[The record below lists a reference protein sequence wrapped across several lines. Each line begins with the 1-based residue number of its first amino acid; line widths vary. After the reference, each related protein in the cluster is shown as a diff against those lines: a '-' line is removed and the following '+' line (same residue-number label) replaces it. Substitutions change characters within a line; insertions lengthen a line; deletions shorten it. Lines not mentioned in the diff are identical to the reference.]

1 MSPSARPG
9 RWATTPC
16 PAWSGRSRRSTASS
30 RPPTARRCS
39 STSPKQR
46 PWTRPSAVRR
56 PSRSRRAPDVA
67 GNLRA
72 LRRRI
77 RSTQSTKKIFSAQEL
92 IAGARIVRAQARVEA
107 SKPYA
112 REITRVLSALAS
124 SASLDHPLLTERQ
137 DARRAA
143 VLVITSDRGFAGSYN
158 VNVLRRTEELLS
170 LLRQEGKEPVLYV
183 VGRKGETYYSFRDRP
198 FEESFTGFSEQ
209 PNYADAQQVGRALID
224 AFTAGEDDVDGGP
237 GEDDILGVDE
247 LHIVYTEFRSLLAQV
262 PVAKRMAP
270 LEVEEVEE
278 FDYEREDRAA
288 GRTGDSGVPTS
299 YEFEPSAEM
308 LLDALL
314 PKYITTRIYAAM
326 LEAAASE
333 SASRRRAMK
342 SASDNA
348 EELAKNLSRQANQ
361 ARQAEI
367 TQEISEIVGGAD
379 ALVSAGADD

>member
-1 MSPSARPG
+1 M
-9 RWATTPC
+9 
-16 PAWSGRSRRSTASS
+16 
-30 RPPTARRCS
+30 
-39 STSPKQR
+39 
-46 PWTRPSAVRR
+46 
-56 PSRSRRAPDVA
+56 A

-137 DARRAA
+137 NPRRAA

-183 VGRKGETYYSFRDRP
+183 VGRKGETYYSFRNR
-198 FEESFTGFSEQ
+198 EMAETFTGFSEQ
-209 PNYADAQQVGRALID
+209 PNYPDAQRVGEVLID
-224 AFTAGEDDVDGGP
+224 AFTAGEDDDETGAGADGV
-237 GEDDILGVDE
+237 IGVDE
-247 LHIVYTEFRSLLAQV
+247 LHIVYTEFRSLLSQV

-278 FDYEREDRAA
+278 FDYEREDREH
-288 GRTGDSGVPTS
+288 GVTGDSGVPTS
-299 YEFEPSAEM
+299 YEFEPSAEA

-314 PKYITTRIYAAM
+314 PKYVTTRIFAAM
-326 LEAAASE
+326 LESAASE

>member
-1 MSPSARPG
+1 M
-9 RWATTPC
+9 
-16 PAWSGRSRRSTASS
+16 
-30 RPPTARRCS
+30 
-39 STSPKQR
+39 
-46 PWTRPSAVRR
+46 
-56 PSRSRRAPDVA
+56 A

-107 SKPYA
+107 SQPYS
-112 REITRVLSALAS
+112 REITRVLSALAG
-124 SASLDHPLLTERQ
+124 SASLDHPLLTERENP
-137 DARRAA
+137 RRAA

-170 LLRQEGKEPVLYV
+170 LLRQEGKEPLLYV
-183 VGRKGETYYSFRDRP
+183 VGRKGETYYSFRNRAVV
-198 FEESFTGFSEQ
+198 ETFTGFSEQ
-209 PNYADAQQVGRALID
+209 PDYTDAQRVGEQLIS
-224 AFTAGEDDVDGGP
+224 AFTAGEDDDETGAGADG
-237 GEDDILGVDE
+237 ILGVDE
-247 LHIVYTEFRSLLAQV
+247 LHIVYTEFRSLLAQI

-270 LEVEEVEE
+270 LVVEEVEE
-278 FDYEREDRAA
+278 FDYERADRESGVAA
-288 GRTGDSGVPTS
+288 GDSGVPTS
-299 YEFEPSAEM
+299 YEFEPSPDA

-314 PKYITTRIYAAM
+314 PKYVTTRIFAAM
-326 LEAAASE
+326 LESAASE

>member
-1 MSPSARPG
+1 M
-9 RWATTPC
+9 
-16 PAWSGRSRRSTASS
+16 
-30 RPPTARRCS
+30 
-39 STSPKQR
+39 
-46 PWTRPSAVRR
+46 
-56 PSRSRRAPDVA
+56 A
-67 GNLRA
+67 GTLRA

-77 RSTQSTKKIFSAQEL
+77 RSTRSTKKIFSAQEL
-92 IAGARIVRAQARVEA
+92 IAGARIVKAQARVEA

-137 DARRAA
+137 NPQRAG

-170 LLRQEGKEPVLYV
+170 LLRKEGKEPVLYV
-183 VGRKGETYYSFRDRP
+183 VGRKGETDYSFRDRP
-198 FEESFTGFSEQ
+198 MAQTFTGFSEQ
-209 PNYADAQQVGRALID
+209 PHYENAQEVGSVLID
-224 AFTAGEDDVDGGP
+224 VFTAGEDDDEGGAGADG
-237 GEDDILGVDE
+237 ILGVDE

-278 FDYEREDRAA
+278 FDYEREDREHGQA
-288 GRTGDSGVPTS
+288 TGDSGVPTS
-299 YEFEPSAEM
+299 YEFEPSAEG

-314 PKYITTRIYAAM
+314 PKYVTTRIYAAM

-367 TQEISEIVGGAD
+367 TQELSEIVGGSE
-379 ALVSAGADD
+379 ALAAATSGD

>member
-1 MSPSARPG
+1 M
-9 RWATTPC
+9 
-16 PAWSGRSRRSTASS
+16 
-30 RPPTARRCS
+30 
-39 STSPKQR
+39 
-46 PWTRPSAVRR
+46 
-56 PSRSRRAPDVA
+56 A
-67 GNLRA
+67 GSLRA

-112 REITRVLSALAS
+112 REITRVLSALAG
-124 SASLDHPLLTERQ
+124 SASLDHPLLTEREKPG
-137 DARRAA
+137 RVG

-158 VNVLRRTEELLS
+158 VNVLRRTEELLR
-170 LLRQEGKEPVLYV
+170 LLRDEGKEPLLYV
-183 VGRKGETYYSFRDRP
+183 VGRKGETYYRFRDRDMADTW
-198 FEESFTGFSEQ
+198 TGFSEQ
-209 PNYADAQQVGRALID
+209 PGYENAQEVGSTLID
-224 AFTAGEDDVDGGP
+224 AFTAGADDDESGAGADG
-237 GEDDILGVDE
+237 ILGLDE
-247 LHIVYTEFRSLLAQV
+247 LHIVYTEFRSLLSQV

-278 FDYEREDRAA
+278 FRDERDEQLQAE
-288 GRTGDSGVPTS
+288 RTSDVPTS
-299 YEFEPSAEM
+299 YEFEPSAEA

-314 PKYITTRIYAAM
+314 PKYVTTRIYAAM

-348 EELAKNLSRQANQ
+348 EELAKNLARQANQ

-379 ALVSAGADD
+379 ALVSANAGD

>member
-1 MSPSARPG
+1 M
-9 RWATTPC
+9 
-16 PAWSGRSRRSTASS
+16 
-30 RPPTARRCS
+30 
-39 STSPKQR
+39 
-46 PWTRPSAVRR
+46 
-56 PSRSRRAPDVA
+56 A

-77 RSTQSTKKIFSAQEL
+77 RSTKSTKKIFSAQEL

-124 SASLDHPLLTERQ
+124 SASLDHSLLTERENP
-137 DARRAA
+137 RRAA

-158 VNVLRRTEELLS
+158 VNVLRRTEELIS

-183 VGRKGETYYSFRDRP
+183 VGRKGETYYRFRNRDMADT
-198 FEESFTGFSEQ
+198 FTGFSEQ
-209 PNYADAQQVGRALID
+209 PGYADAQRVGQALID
-224 AFTAGEDDVDGGP
+224 VFTAGEDDDETGAGADGL
-237 GEDDILGVDE
+237 LGVDE

-278 FDYEREDRAA
+278 FDYEREDREA

-299 YEFEPSAEM
+299 YEFEPSAEA

-314 PKYITTRIYAAM
+314 PKYVTTRIYAAM

-348 EELAKNLSRQANQ
+348 EELAKNLARQANQ
-361 ARQAEI
+361 IRQADI
-367 TQEISEIVGGAD
+367 TQEISEIVGGSD
-379 ALVSAGADD
+379 ALVSSNADD

>member
-1 MSPSARPG
+1 M
-9 RWATTPC
+9 
-16 PAWSGRSRRSTASS
+16 
-30 RPPTARRCS
+30 
-39 STSPKQR
+39 
-46 PWTRPSAVRR
+46 
-56 PSRSRRAPDVA
+56 A
-67 GNLRA
+67 GSLRA

-92 IAGARIVRAQARVEA
+92 IAGARIVRAQHRVEA

-124 SASLDHPLLTERQ
+124 SASLDHPLLTEREKPG
-137 DARRAA
+137 RVA

-158 VNVLRRTEELLS
+158 VNVLRRTEELLG
-170 LLRQEGKEPVLYV
+170 LLRNEGKEPLLYV
-183 VGRKGETYYSFRDRP
+183 VGRKGETYYRFRDRDMVDTW
-198 FEESFTGFSEQ
+198 TGFSEQ
-209 PNYADAQQVGRALID
+209 PGYENAQEVGRTLIE
-224 AFTAGEDDVDGGP
+224 AFTAGADDDETGAGADG
-237 GEDDILGVDE
+237 ILGVDE
-247 LHIVYTEFRSLLAQV
+247 LHIVYTEFRSLLSQV

-278 FDYEREDRAA
+278 FRDERDEQLEAE
-288 GRTGDSGVPTS
+288 RTSDVPTS
-299 YEFEPSAEM
+299 YEFEPSAEA

-348 EELAKNLSRQANQ
+348 EELAKNLARQANQ

-379 ALVSAGADD
+379 ALVTAGKDD

>member
-1 MSPSARPG
+1 MA
-9 RWATTPC
+9 
-16 PAWSGRSRRSTASS
+16 AS
-30 RPPTARRCS
+30 
-39 STSPKQR
+39 
-46 PWTRPSAVRR
+46 
-56 PSRSRRAPDVA
+56 
-67 GNLRA
+67 LRA

-112 REITRVLSALAS
+112 REITRVLSALAT

-137 DARRAA
+137 NPKRAG

-158 VNVLRRTEELLS
+158 VNVLRRTEELLA
-170 LLRQEGKEPVLYV
+170 LLRKEGKEPVLYV
-183 VGRKGETYYSFRDRP
+183 VGRKGETYYSFRNRDVADT
-198 FEESFTGFSEQ
+198 FTGFSEQ
-209 PNYADAQQVGRALID
+209 PTYPDAQEVGRVLID
-224 AFTAGEDDVDGGP
+224 AFTAGEDDDEQGGA
-237 GEDDILGVDE
+237 GEDDVLGVDE
-247 LHIVYTEFRSLLAQV
+247 LHIVFTEFRSLLSQV

-278 FDYEREDRAA
+278 FDYEREDRES
-288 GRTGDSGVPTS
+288 GKSGNDSGVPTS
-299 YEFEPSAEM
+299 YEFEPSAEG

-314 PKYITTRIYAAM
+314 PKYITTRIYASM

-379 ALVSAGADD
+379 ALVSARSGD

>member
-1 MSPSARPG
+1 M
-9 RWATTPC
+9 
-16 PAWSGRSRRSTASS
+16 
-30 RPPTARRCS
+30 
-39 STSPKQR
+39 
-46 PWTRPSAVRR
+46 
-56 PSRSRRAPDVA
+56 A
-67 GNLRA
+67 GSLRA

-92 IAGARIVRAQARVEA
+92 IAGARIVRAQNRVEA

-124 SASLDHPLLTERQ
+124 SASLDHPLLTERE
-137 DARRAA
+137 RPGRVA

-158 VNVLRRTEELLS
+158 VNVLRRTEELLG
-170 LLRQEGKEPVLYV
+170 LLRNEGKEPLLYV
-183 VGRKGETYYSFRDRP
+183 VGRKGETYYRFRDR
-198 FEESFTGFSEQ
+198 ETVDTWTGFSEQ
-209 PNYADAQQVGRALID
+209 PGYDDAQDVGRTLIE
-224 AFTAGEDDVDGGP
+224 AFTAGADDDESGAGADG
-237 GEDDILGVDE
+237 ILGVDE
-247 LHIVYTEFRSLLAQV
+247 LHIVYTEFRSLLSQV

-278 FDYEREDRAA
+278 FRDERDEALQA
-288 GRTGDSGVPTS
+288 ERTSEVPTS
-299 YEFEPSAEM
+299 YEFEPSAEA

-348 EELAKNLSRQANQ
+348 EELAKNLSRQANA

-379 ALVSAGADD
+379 ALVSAGNDN

>member
-1 MSPSARPG
+1 M
-9 RWATTPC
+9 
-16 PAWSGRSRRSTASS
+16 AS
-30 RPPTARRCS
+30 
-39 STSPKQR
+39 
-46 PWTRPSAVRR
+46 
-56 PSRSRRAPDVA
+56 
-67 GNLRA
+67 NLRA

-77 RSTQSTKKIFSAQEL
+77 RSTKSTKKIFSAQEL
-92 IAGARIVRAQARVEA
+92 IAGARIVKAQARVEA

-137 DARRAA
+137 NPKRAG

-183 VGRKGETYYSFRDRP
+183 VGRKGETYYSFRHREM
-198 FEESFTGFSEQ
+198 EETFTGFSEQ
-209 PNYADAQQVGRALID
+209 PKYVDAQDVGSVLID
-224 AFTAGEDDVDGGP
+224 AFTAGEDDEEGGAGAGADGV
-237 GEDDILGVDE
+237 LGVDE
-247 LHIVYTEFRSLLAQV
+247 LHIVYTEFRSLLSQV

-278 FDYEREDRAA
+278 FDYEREDREH
-288 GRTGDSGVPTS
+288 GTGGDPGVPTS
-299 YEFEPSAEM
+299 YEFEPSAEG

-379 ALVSAGADD
+379 ALVSAGSGD

>member
-1 MSPSARPG
+1 M
-9 RWATTPC
+9 
-16 PAWSGRSRRSTASS
+16 
-30 RPPTARRCS
+30 
-39 STSPKQR
+39 
-46 PWTRPSAVRR
+46 
-56 PSRSRRAPDVA
+56 A
-67 GNLRA
+67 GSLRA

-107 SKPYA
+107 SKPYS

-124 SASLDHPLLTERQ
+124 SASLDHPLLTERENP
-137 DARRAA
+137 RRAA

-158 VNVLRRTEELLS
+158 VNVLRRTEELLA
-170 LLRQEGKEPVLYV
+170 LLRQEGKEPLLYV
-183 VGRKGETYYSFRDRP
+183 VGRKGETYYSFRSRDM
-198 FEESFTGFSEQ
+198 EETFTGFSEQ
-209 PNYADAQQVGRALID
+209 PHYEDAQEVGSALIE
-224 AFTAGEDDVDGGP
+224 AFSAGEDDVDGGP
-237 GEDDILGVDE
+237 GEDNVMGVDE
-247 LHIVYTEFRSLLAQV
+247 LHIVYTEFRSLLSQV

-278 FDYEREDRAA
+278 FDYEREDREH
-288 GRTGDSGVPTS
+288 GQTGDSGVPTS
-299 YEFEPSAEM
+299 YEFEPSAES

-314 PKYITTRIYAAM
+314 PKYVTTRIFAAM
-326 LEAAASE
+326 LESAASE

>member
-1 MSPSARPG
+1 M
-9 RWATTPC
+9 
-16 PAWSGRSRRSTASS
+16 
-30 RPPTARRCS
+30 
-39 STSPKQR
+39 
-46 PWTRPSAVRR
+46 
-56 PSRSRRAPDVA
+56 A
-67 GNLRA
+67 GSLRA

-92 IAGARIVRAQARVEA
+92 IAGARIVRAQNRVEA

-112 REITRVLSALAS
+112 HEITRVLSALAG
-124 SASLDHPLLTERQ
+124 SASLDHPLLTERP

-158 VNVLRRTEELLS
+158 VNVLRRTEELLG
-170 LLRQEGKEPVLYV
+170 LLRNEGKQPVLYV
-183 VGRKGETYYSFRDRP
+183 VGRKGETYYRFRDRE
-198 FEESFTGFSEQ
+198 FADSWTGFSEQ
-209 PNYADAQQVGRALID
+209 PGYADAQEVGRTLID
-224 AFTAGEDDVDGGP
+224 VFTAGEDDDEGGAGADG
-237 GEDDILGVDE
+237 ILGVDE
-247 LHIVYTEFRSLLAQV
+247 LHIVYTEFRSLLSQV

-270 LEVEEVEE
+270 LVVEEVDE
-278 FDYEREDRAA
+278 FSDEQDSP
-288 GRTGDSGVPTS
+288 GRSSEVPTS
-299 YEFEPSAEM
+299 YEFEPSAEA

-314 PKYITTRIYAAM
+314 PKYVTTRIYAAM

-379 ALVSAGADD
+379 ALVSAGSDD

>member
-1 MSPSARPG
+1 M
-9 RWATTPC
+9 
-16 PAWSGRSRRSTASS
+16 
-30 RPPTARRCS
+30 
-39 STSPKQR
+39 
-46 PWTRPSAVRR
+46 
-56 PSRSRRAPDVA
+56 A
-67 GNLRA
+67 GSLRA

-92 IAGARIVRAQARVEA
+92 IAGARIVRAQNRVEA

-124 SASLDHPLLTERQ
+124 SASLDHPLLTEREKPG
-137 DARRAA
+137 RVA

-158 VNVLRRTEELLS
+158 VNVLRRTEELLG
-170 LLRQEGKEPVLYV
+170 LLRNEGKDPQLYV
-183 VGRKGETYYSFRDRP
+183 VGRKGETYYRFRDR
-198 FEESFTGFSEQ
+198 EMVDTWTGFSEQ
-209 PNYADAQQVGRALID
+209 PGYEDAREVGSTLIE
-224 AFTAGEDDVDGGP
+224 AFTAGADDDETGAGADG
-237 GEDDILGVDE
+237 ILGVDE
-247 LHIVYTEFRSLLAQV
+247 LHIVYTEFRSLLSQV

-278 FDYEREDRAA
+278 FRDERDEQLEAE
-288 GRTGDSGVPTS
+288 RTSDVPTS
-299 YEFEPSAEM
+299 YEFEPSPDA

-348 EELAKNLSRQANQ
+348 EELAKNLARQANQ

-379 ALVSAGADD
+379 ALVSAGNDN

>member
-1 MSPSARPG
+1 M
-9 RWATTPC
+9 
-16 PAWSGRSRRSTASS
+16 
-30 RPPTARRCS
+30 
-39 STSPKQR
+39 
-46 PWTRPSAVRR
+46 
-56 PSRSRRAPDVA
+56 A
-67 GNLRA
+67 GSLRA

-124 SASLDHPLLTERQ
+124 SASLDHPLLTEREKPG
-137 DARRAA
+137 RVA

-183 VGRKGETYYSFRDRP
+183 VGRKGETYYSFRNRDMAQT
-198 FEESFTGFSEQ
+198 FTGFSEQ
-209 PNYADAQQVGRALID
+209 PGYADAQRVGEQLIA
-224 AFTAGEDDVDGGP
+224 AFTAGEDDEDGGA
-237 GEDDILGVDE
+237 GADGILGVDE

-278 FDYEREDRAA
+278 FDYEREDRDSGVTA
-288 GRTGDSGVPTS
+288 GTGDSGVPTS
-299 YEFEPSAEM
+299 YEFEPSPDA

-314 PKYITTRIYAAM
+314 PKYVTTRIFAAM
-326 LEAAASE
+326 LESAASE

>member
-1 MSPSARPG
+1 MA
-9 RWATTPC
+9 
-16 PAWSGRSRRSTASS
+16 AS
-30 RPPTARRCS
+30 
-39 STSPKQR
+39 
-46 PWTRPSAVRR
+46 
-56 PSRSRRAPDVA
+56 
-67 GNLRA
+67 LRA

-92 IAGARIVRAQARVEA
+92 IAGARIVRAQARMEA

-124 SASLDHPLLTERQ
+124 SASLDHPLLTERENP
-137 DARRAA
+137 RRAA

-183 VGRKGETYYSFRDRP
+183 VGRKGETYYSFRNREMADT
-198 FEESFTGFSEQ
+198 FTGFSEQ
-209 PNYADAQQVGRALID
+209 PNYTDAQAVGQELIA
-224 AFTAGEDDVDGGP
+224 AFTAGEDDDEEGGAGDDG
-237 GEDDILGVDE
+237 IVGVDE

-278 FDYEREDRAA
+278 FDYEREDREASSAA
-288 GRTGDSGVPTS
+288 GQATDSGVPTS
-299 YEFEPSAEM
+299 YEFEPSAEG

-379 ALVSAGADD
+379 ALVSAGSGD

>member
-1 MSPSARPG
+1 MA
-9 RWATTPC
+9 
-16 PAWSGRSRRSTASS
+16 AS
-30 RPPTARRCS
+30 
-39 STSPKQR
+39 
-46 PWTRPSAVRR
+46 
-56 PSRSRRAPDVA
+56 
-67 GNLRA
+67 LRA

-137 DARRAA
+137 NPQRAA

-170 LLRQEGKEPVLYV
+170 LLRKEGKEPVLYV
-183 VGRKGETYYSFRDRP
+183 VGRKGETYYSFRDR
-198 FEESFTGFSEQ
+198 EMAETFTGFSEQ
-209 PNYADAQQVGRALID
+209 PGYEDAQKVGSSLID
-224 AFTAGEDDVDGGP
+224 VFTAGEDDEDGGA
-237 GEDDILGVDE
+237 GADGIFGVDE
-247 LHIVYTEFRSLLAQV
+247 LHIVYTEFRSLLSQV

-278 FDYEREDRAA
+278 FDYEREDRERGAA
-288 GRTGDSGVPTS
+288 GDSGVPTS
-299 YEFEPSAEM
+299 YEFEPSAEG

-314 PKYITTRIYAAM
+314 PKYVTTRIYAAM

-367 TQEISEIVGGAD
+367 TQEISEIVGGSD
-379 ALVSAGADD
+379 ALVSAGSGD

>member
-1 MSPSARPG
+1 MA
-9 RWATTPC
+9 
-16 PAWSGRSRRSTASS
+16 AS
-30 RPPTARRCS
+30 
-39 STSPKQR
+39 
-46 PWTRPSAVRR
+46 
-56 PSRSRRAPDVA
+56 
-67 GNLRA
+67 LRA

-124 SASLDHPLLTERQ
+124 SASLDHPLLTDRERP
-137 DARRAA
+137 RRVG

-158 VNVLRRTEELLS
+158 VNVLRRTEELLG
-170 LLRQEGKEPVLYV
+170 LLRNEGKEPVVYV
-183 VGRKGETYYSFRDRP
+183 VGRKGETYYRFRERP
-198 FEESFTGFSEQ
+198 VEQSWTGFSEQ
-209 PNYADAQQVGRALID
+209 PTYEDAQDVGRTLIE
-224 AFTAGEDDVDGGP
+224 AFTAGADDDEDGGA
-237 GEDDILGVDE
+237 GADGILGLDE
-247 LHIVYTEFRSLLAQV
+247 LHIVFTEFRSLLSQV
-262 PVAKRMAP
+262 PVANRMAP
-270 LEVEEVEE
+270 LVVEEVEQ
-278 FDYEREDRAA
+278 FDDEQDQAP
-288 GRTGDSGVPTS
+288 GSGPGEVPTS
-299 YEFEPSAEM
+299 YEFEPSAEA

-379 ALVSAGADD
+379 ALVSAGAGD

>member
-1 MSPSARPG
+1 M
-9 RWATTPC
+9 
-16 PAWSGRSRRSTASS
+16 
-30 RPPTARRCS
+30 
-39 STSPKQR
+39 
-46 PWTRPSAVRR
+46 
-56 PSRSRRAPDVA
+56 A
-67 GNLRA
+67 GTLRA

-77 RSTQSTKKIFSAQEL
+77 RSTRSTKKIFSAQEL
-92 IAGARIVRAQARVEA
+92 IAGARIVKAQARVEA

-137 DARRAA
+137 NPQRAA

-183 VGRKGETYYSFRDRP
+183 VGRKGETYYSFRDR
-198 FEESFTGFSEQ
+198 EMADTFTGFSEQ
-209 PNYADAQQVGRALID
+209 PHYENAQEVGSELID
-224 AFTAGEDDVDGGP
+224 VFTAGEDDEEGGS
-237 GEDDILGVDE
+237 GADDILGVDE
-247 LHIVYTEFRSLLAQV
+247 LHIVYTEFRSLLSQV

-278 FDYEREDRAA
+278 FDYERDDREHGAA
-288 GRTGDSGVPTS
+288 SENDSGVPTS
-299 YEFEPSAEM
+299 YEFEPSAEG

-326 LEAAASE
+326 LESAASE

-348 EELAKNLSRQANQ
+348 EELAKNLARQANQ

-367 TQEISEIVGGAD
+367 TQEISEIVGGSD
-379 ALVSAGADD
+379 ALVSAGAND

>member
-1 MSPSARPG
+1 M
-9 RWATTPC
+9 
-16 PAWSGRSRRSTASS
+16 
-30 RPPTARRCS
+30 
-39 STSPKQR
+39 
-46 PWTRPSAVRR
+46 
-56 PSRSRRAPDVA
+56 A
-67 GNLRA
+67 GSLRA

-124 SASLDHPLLTERQ
+124 SASLEHPLLTERQ
-137 DARRAA
+137 ATRRAA
-143 VLVITSDRGFAGSYN
+143 VLVVTSDRGFAGSYN

-170 LLRQEGKEPVLYV
+170 LLRQEGKEPQVYV
-183 VGRKGETYYSFRDRP
+183 IGRKGETYYSFRNRP
-198 FEESFTGFSEQ
+198 VVQTFTGFSEQ
-209 PNYADAQQVGRALID
+209 PAYPDAQEVGRVLID
-224 AFTAGEDDVDGGP
+224 AFTAGADDADGGP
-237 GEDDILGVDE
+237 GPHGVAGVDE

-262 PVAKRMAP
+262 PVAKRLAP

-278 FDYEREDRAA
+278 FDFEREDREA

-299 YEFEPSAEM
+299 YEFEPSADA

-314 PKYITTRIYAAM
+314 PKYVTTRIYAAL

-379 ALVSAGADD
+379 ALVAANADD

>member
-1 MSPSARPG
+1 M
-9 RWATTPC
+9 
-16 PAWSGRSRRSTASS
+16 
-30 RPPTARRCS
+30 
-39 STSPKQR
+39 
-46 PWTRPSAVRR
+46 
-56 PSRSRRAPDVA
+56 A

-92 IAGARIVRAQARVEA
+92 IAGARIVKAQARVEA

-137 DARRAA
+137 NPRRAG

-158 VNVLRRTEELLS
+158 VNVLRRTEELIS

-183 VGRKGETYYSFRDRP
+183 VGRKGETYYSFRNRP
-198 FEESFTGFSEQ
+198 TADTFTGFSEQ
-209 PNYADAQQVGRALID
+209 PSYPDAQRVGEELIA
-224 AFTAGEDDVDGGP
+224 AFTAGLDDEGDGP
-237 GEDDILGVDE
+237 GADGVEGVDE
-247 LHIVYTEFRSLLAQV
+247 LHIVYTEFRSLLSQV

-278 FDYEREDRAA
+278 FDYEREDREHGAA
-288 GRTGDSGVPTS
+288 GDGGVPTS
-299 YEFEPSAEM
+299 YEFEPSAEA

-314 PKYITTRIYAAM
+314 PKYVTTRIYAAM
-326 LEAAASE
+326 LESAASE

>member
-1 MSPSARPG
+1 MA
-9 RWATTPC
+9 
-16 PAWSGRSRRSTASS
+16 AS
-30 RPPTARRCS
+30 
-39 STSPKQR
+39 
-46 PWTRPSAVRR
+46 
-56 PSRSRRAPDVA
+56 
-67 GNLRA
+67 LRA

-112 REITRVLSALAS
+112 REITRVLSALAA
-124 SASLDHPLLTERQ
+124 SASLDHPLLTERENPQ
-137 DARRAA
+137 RAA

-158 VNVLRRTEELLS
+158 VNVLRRTEELLA

-183 VGRKGETYYSFRDRP
+183 VGRKGETYYSFRQRDM
-198 FEESFTGFSEQ
+198 EDSFTGFSEQ
-209 PNYADAQQVGRALID
+209 PRYENAQEVGEALIA
-224 AFTAGEDDVDGGP
+224 AFTAGQDDAKGNADGVV
-237 GEDDILGVDE
+237 GVDE
-247 LHIVYTEFRSLLAQV
+247 LHIVYTEFRSLLSQV

-278 FDYEREDRAA
+278 FDYEREDREQGVAPSA
-288 GRTGDSGVPTS
+288 ESSGVPTS
-299 YEFEPSAEM
+299 YEFEPSAEA

-314 PKYITTRIYAAM
+314 PKYVTTRIFAAM

-379 ALVSAGADD
+379 ALVAANADD

>member
-1 MSPSARPG
+1 VA
-9 RWATTPC
+9 
-16 PAWSGRSRRSTASS
+16 AS
-30 RPPTARRCS
+30 
-39 STSPKQR
+39 
-46 PWTRPSAVRR
+46 
-56 PSRSRRAPDVA
+56 
-67 GNLRA
+67 LRA

-112 REITRVLSALAS
+112 REITRVLSALAA
-124 SASLDHPLLTERQ
+124 SASLDHPLLTERENP
-137 DARRAA
+137 RRAA

-158 VNVLRRTEELLS
+158 VNVLRRTEELLG
-170 LLRQEGKEPVLYV
+170 LLREEGKEPVLYV
-183 VGRKGETYYSFRDRP
+183 VGRKGETYYSFRDR
-198 FEESFTGFSEQ
+198 EMEDTFTGFSEQ
-209 PNYADAQQVGRALID
+209 PRYENAQEVGEALIE
-224 AFTAGEDDVDGGP
+224 AFTAGLDDAEGNADDV
-237 GEDDILGVDE
+237 EGVDE
-247 LHIVYTEFRSLLAQV
+247 LHIVYTEFRSLLSQV

-270 LEVEEVEE
+270 LVVEEVEE
-278 FDYEREDRAA
+278 FDYEREDREA
-288 GRTGDSGVPTS
+288 GRQSETGVPTS
-299 YEFEPSAEM
+299 YEFEPSAES

-314 PKYITTRIYAAM
+314 PKYVTTRIFAAM

-379 ALVSAGADD
+379 ALVAANAED

>member
-1 MSPSARPG
+1 VA
-9 RWATTPC
+9 
-16 PAWSGRSRRSTASS
+16 AS
-30 RPPTARRCS
+30 
-39 STSPKQR
+39 
-46 PWTRPSAVRR
+46 
-56 PSRSRRAPDVA
+56 
-67 GNLRA
+67 LRA

-124 SASLDHPLLTERQ
+124 SASLDHSLLTEHENPK
-137 DARRAA
+137 RAG

-158 VNVLRRTEELLS
+158 VNVLRRTEELLG
-170 LLRQEGKEPVLYV
+170 LIRKEGKEPVLYV
-183 VGRKGETYYSFRDRP
+183 VGRKGETYYSFRDRDMAAT
-198 FEESFTGFSEQ
+198 FTGFSEQ
-209 PNYADAQQVGRALID
+209 PSYEDAQEVGGALID
-224 AFTAGEDDVDGGP
+224 AFTAGEDDDEGAGQDGV
-237 GEDDILGVDE
+237 LGVDE
-247 LHIVYTEFRSLLAQV
+247 LHIVFTEFRSLLQQV
-262 PVAKRMAP
+262 PVAKRMVP
-270 LEVEEVEE
+270 LAVEEVEE
-278 FDYEREDRAA
+278 FDYEREDREH
-288 GRTGDSGVPTS
+288 GQTSNDSGVPTS
-299 YEFEPSAEM
+299 YEFEPSAEG

-326 LEAAASE
+326 LESAASE

-367 TQEISEIVGGAD
+367 TQEISEIVGGSD
-379 ALVSAGADD
+379 ALVSAGSGD

>member
-1 MSPSARPG
+1 M
-9 RWATTPC
+9 
-16 PAWSGRSRRSTASS
+16 
-30 RPPTARRCS
+30 
-39 STSPKQR
+39 
-46 PWTRPSAVRR
+46 
-56 PSRSRRAPDVA
+56 A
-67 GNLRA
+67 GSLRA

-92 IAGARIVRAQARVEA
+92 IAGARIVRAQNRVEA

-112 REITRVLSALAS
+112 REITRVLSALAG
-124 SASLDHPLLTERQ
+124 SASLDHPLLTERP

-158 VNVLRRTEELLS
+158 VNVLRRTEELLG
-170 LLRQEGKEPVLYV
+170 LLRNEGKEPVLYV
-183 VGRKGETYYSFRDRP
+183 VGRKGETYYRFRDRD
-198 FEESFTGFSEQ
+198 FAESWTGFSEQ
-209 PNYADAQQVGRALID
+209 PGYEDAQEVGRTLID
-224 AFTAGEDDVDGGP
+224 AFTAGEDDDEGGAGADGV
-237 GEDDILGVDE
+237 LGVDE
-247 LHIVYTEFRSLLAQV
+247 LHIVYTEFRSLLSQV
-262 PVAKRMAP
+262 PVARRMAP
-270 LEVEEVEE
+270 LVVEEVDE
-278 FDYEREDRAA
+278 FRDEADEPQ
-288 GRTGDSGVPTS
+288 RTSEVPTS
-299 YEFEPSAEM
+299 YEFEPSAEA

-314 PKYITTRIYAAM
+314 PKYVTTRIYAAM

-379 ALVSAGADD
+379 ALVSAGSND

>member
-1 MSPSARPG
+1 M
-9 RWATTPC
+9 
-16 PAWSGRSRRSTASS
+16 
-30 RPPTARRCS
+30 
-39 STSPKQR
+39 
-46 PWTRPSAVRR
+46 
-56 PSRSRRAPDVA
+56 A
-67 GNLRA
+67 GSLRA

-124 SASLDHPLLTERQ
+124 SASLDHPLLTEREKPG
-137 DARRAA
+137 RVA

-158 VNVLRRTEELLS
+158 VNVLRRTEELLG
-170 LLRQEGKEPVLYV
+170 LLRNEGKDPQLYV
-183 VGRKGETYYSFRDRP
+183 VGRKGETYYRFRDRDMADTW
-198 FEESFTGFSEQ
+198 TGFSEQ
-209 PNYADAQQVGRALID
+209 PGYENAQEVGRTLIE
-224 AFTAGEDDVDGGP
+224 AFTAGADDEDGGA
-237 GEDDILGVDE
+237 GADGILGVDE
-247 LHIVYTEFRSLLAQV
+247 LHIVYTEFRSLLSQV

-278 FDYEREDRAA
+278 FRDERDEQLQAE
-288 GRTGDSGVPTS
+288 RTSDVPTS
-299 YEFEPSAEM
+299 YEFEPSPDA

-314 PKYITTRIYAAM
+314 PKYVTTRIYAAM

-379 ALVSAGADD
+379 ALVSAGKDN

>member
-1 MSPSARPG
+1 MA
-9 RWATTPC
+9 
-16 PAWSGRSRRSTASS
+16 AS
-30 RPPTARRCS
+30 
-39 STSPKQR
+39 
-46 PWTRPSAVRR
+46 
-56 PSRSRRAPDVA
+56 
-67 GNLRA
+67 LRA

-92 IAGARIVRAQARVEA
+92 IAGARIVKAQARVEA

-124 SASLDHPLLTERQ
+124 SSSLDHPLLIERENPQ
-137 DARRAA
+137 RAG

-183 VGRKGETYYSFRDRP
+183 VGRKGETYYSFRHRDMA
-198 FEESFTGFSEQ
+198 ETFTGFSEQ
-209 PNYADAQQVGRALID
+209 PKYDDAQAVGSVLID
-224 AFTAGEDDVDGGP
+224 AFTAGADDDEGGAGADG
-237 GEDDILGVDE
+237 ILGVDE
-247 LHIVYTEFRSLLAQV
+247 LHIVYTEFRSLLSQV

-278 FDYEREDRAA
+278 FDYEREDREKDPAHGSA
-288 GRTGDSGVPTS
+288 DSGPSAS
-299 YEFEPSAEM
+299 YEFEPSAEG

-314 PKYITTRIYAAM
+314 PKYITTRIYASL

-367 TQEISEIVGGAD
+367 TQEISEIVGGSD
-379 ALVSAGADD
+379 ALVKAGAGD

>member
-1 MSPSARPG
+1 M
-9 RWATTPC
+9 
-16 PAWSGRSRRSTASS
+16 
-30 RPPTARRCS
+30 
-39 STSPKQR
+39 
-46 PWTRPSAVRR
+46 
-56 PSRSRRAPDVA
+56 A
-67 GNLRA
+67 GSLRA

-137 DARRAA
+137 NPKRAA

-183 VGRKGETYYSFRDRP
+183 VGRKGETYYSFRDR
-198 FEESFTGFSEQ
+198 EMADTFTGFSEQ
-209 PNYADAQQVGRALID
+209 PHYENAQEVGSELID
-224 AFTAGEDDVDGGP
+224 VFTAGEDDEEGGAGVDG
-237 GEDDILGVDE
+237 ILGVDE
-247 LHIVYTEFRSLLAQV
+247 LHIVYTEFRSLLSQV

-278 FDYEREDRAA
+278 FDYERDDREHGAA
-288 GRTGDSGVPTS
+288 SENDSGVPTS
-299 YEFEPSAEM
+299 YEFEPSAEG

-326 LEAAASE
+326 LESAASE

-348 EELAKNLSRQANQ
+348 EELAKNLARQANQ

-367 TQEISEIVGGAD
+367 TQEISEIVGGSD
-379 ALVSAGADD
+379 ALVSAGAND

>member
-1 MSPSARPG
+1 M
-9 RWATTPC
+9 
-16 PAWSGRSRRSTASS
+16 
-30 RPPTARRCS
+30 
-39 STSPKQR
+39 
-46 PWTRPSAVRR
+46 
-56 PSRSRRAPDVA
+56 A

-77 RSTQSTKKIFSAQEL
+77 RSTQSTRKIFSAQEL

-112 REITRVLSALAS
+112 REITRVLSALAE
-124 SASLDHPLLTERQ
+124 SASLDHPMLTERENP
-137 DARRAA
+137 RRAA

-158 VNVLRRTEELLS
+158 VNVLRRTEELLG
-170 LLRQEGKEPVLYV
+170 LLREEGKEPVLYV
-183 VGRKGETYYSFRDRP
+183 VGRKGETYYSFRQRQMEDT
-198 FEESFTGFSEQ
+198 FTGFSEQ
-209 PNYADAQQVGRALID
+209 PHYEDAQRAGQALIEV
-224 AFTAGEDDVDGGP
+224 FTAGGDDDEAGP
-237 GEDDILGVDE
+237 GADGVQGVDE
-247 LHIVYTEFRSLLAQV
+247 LHIVYTEFRSLLSQV
-262 PVAKRMAP
+262 PVAKRMVP
-270 LEVEEVEE
+270 LVVEEVEE

-288 GRTGDSGVPTS
+288 GRSGDDRLPTS
-299 YEFEPSAEM
+299 YEFEPSAEA

-314 PKYITTRIYAAM
+314 PKYVTTRIYAAM
-326 LEAAASE
+326 LESAASE

-379 ALVSAGADD
+379 ALVTANSED

>member
-1 MSPSARPG
+1 MA
-9 RWATTPC
+9 
-16 PAWSGRSRRSTASS
+16 AS
-30 RPPTARRCS
+30 
-39 STSPKQR
+39 
-46 PWTRPSAVRR
+46 
-56 PSRSRRAPDVA
+56 
-67 GNLRA
+67 LRA

-112 REITRVLSALAS
+112 RAITRVLSALAA

-137 DARRAA
+137 DPRRAA

-183 VGRKGETYYSFRDRP
+183 VGRKGETYYSFRDR
-198 FEESFTGFSEQ
+198 EMAETFTGFSEQ
-209 PNYADAQQVGRALID
+209 PRYEDAQEVGSALID
-224 AFTAGEDDVDGGP
+224 VFTAGEDDDEEGGA
-237 GEDDILGVDE
+237 GADDILGVDE
-247 LHIVYTEFRSLLAQV
+247 LHIVYTEFRSLLSQV

-278 FDYEREDRAA
+278 FDYEQEDRAA
-288 GRTGDSGVPTS
+288 GRAGDSGVPTS
-299 YEFEPSAEM
+299 YEFEPSAEA

-326 LEAAASE
+326 LEAAAAE
-333 SASRRRAMK
+333 AAPRRRAMK

-348 EELAKNLSRQANQ
+348 EELAKNLSC
-361 ARQAEI
+361 
-367 TQEISEIVGGAD
+367 
-379 ALVSAGADD
+379 

>member
-1 MSPSARPG
+1 M
-9 RWATTPC
+9 
-16 PAWSGRSRRSTASS
+16 
-30 RPPTARRCS
+30 
-39 STSPKQR
+39 
-46 PWTRPSAVRR
+46 
-56 PSRSRRAPDVA
+56 A
-67 GNLRA
+67 GTLRA

-124 SASLDHPLLTERQ
+124 SASLDHPLLTERENPQ
-137 DARRAA
+137 RAA

-158 VNVLRRTEELLS
+158 VNVLRRTEELLA
-170 LLRQEGKEPVLYV
+170 LLRKEGKQPVLYV
-183 VGRKGETYYSFRDRP
+183 VGRKGETYYSFRDR
-198 FEESFTGFSEQ
+198 EMAQTFTGFSEQ
-209 PNYADAQQVGRALID
+209 PGYEDAQEVGSVLID
-224 AFTAGEDDVDGGP
+224 AFTAGEDDDEGGAGDDG
-237 GEDDILGVDE
+237 ILGVDE

-278 FDYEREDRAA
+278 FDYETEDRAA

-299 YEFEPSAEM
+299 YEFEPSAEG

-314 PKYITTRIYAAM
+314 PKYVTTRIYAAM

-348 EELAKNLSRQANQ
+348 EELAKNLKRQANQ

-367 TQEISEIVGGAD
+367 TQELSEIVGGSE
-379 ALVSAGADD
+379 ALVSAGSGD